1 MLLPRATM
9 LALTADRPSPAQPVT
24 ASGECGEYWL
34 GHCKGFRVGSPEGEV
49 GVVEFVV
56 YAAGAGRP
64 AFLAVTGGRL
74 LLHTRLC
81 RAARWCRS
89 MSAKRVSRCGP
100 GRRESRFDPCRQ
112 TARREPDRPG
122 AGRQVGYGAL
132 GATRDLR

>member
-1 MLLPRATM
+1 MLLARATM
-9 LALTADRPSPAQPVT
+9 LALTADRPPPAQPAT
-24 ASGECGEYWL
+24 ASGEFGEDWL

-49 GVVEFVV
+49 GVVDSVV

-74 LLHTRLC
+74 LLHMRLC

>member
-1 MLLPRATM
+1 MLLPRVTT
-9 LALTADRPSPAQPVT
+9 LALTADRPPPAQPVT
-24 ASGECGEYWL
+24 ASGEFGEYWL

-49 GVVEFVV
+49 GVVDSVA

-122 AGRQVGYGAL
+122 AGRQGGYGAW